1 MANKFDLITIFPDYF
16 APLELSLIGKAR
28 TSGLVDIAI
37 HDLRDHA
44 EGVHKS
50 VDDTPYGGGA
60 GMVMSPEPW
69 GKAIDQVAS
78 CLLYTSPSPRDYAA
92 SRMPSSA

>member
-1 MANKFDLITIFPDYF
+1 MVKEMPRYDIISIFPDYF
-16 APLELSLIGKAR
+16 AALDISLVGKAR
-28 TSGLVDIAI
+28 TAGLVDIAV

-69 GKAIDQVAS
+69 GKGIDNA
-78 CLLYTSPSPRDYAA
+78 LGR
-92 SRMPSSA
+92 